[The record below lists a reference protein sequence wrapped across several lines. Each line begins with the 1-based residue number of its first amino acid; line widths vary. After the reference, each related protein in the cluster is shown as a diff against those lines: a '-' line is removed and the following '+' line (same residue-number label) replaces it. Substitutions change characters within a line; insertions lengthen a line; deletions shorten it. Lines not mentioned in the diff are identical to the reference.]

1 MKNNY
6 ALIGDDVLLHKFY
19 SPNSPIGFGRFEY
32 QVVFA
37 NANND
42 VEIKNI
48 FVNNIADAK
57 GIAWEFAFRLKKGS
71 WKVQSVKRVSN
82 KENKW

>member
-1 MKNNY
+1 MKSNY
-6 ALIGDDVLLHKFY
+6 AIIGDDVLLNKFY
-19 SPNSPIGFGRFEY
+19 APNSPIGFGRFEY
-32 QVVFA
+32 QVVFE
-37 NANND
+37 ND
-42 VEIKNI
+42 FGHVDVKNI

-57 GIAWEFAFRLKKGS
+57 GVAWEFAIRLKKGS

>member
-1 MKNNY
+1 MQNNY
-6 ALIGDDVLLHKFY
+6 ALIGDEVLLHKFY

-37 NANND
+37 NYFGHIE
-42 VEIKNI
+42 VKNI
-48 FVNNIADAK
+48 FASSVADAK
-57 GIAWEFAFRLKKGS
+57 GIAREFAFRMMLGS